1 MIAVIF
7 EVIPTQE
14 GKEEYLH
21 VAAEMRQY
29 LEGRKGLISI
39 ERFQSLTDDGKV
51 LSLSFWED
59 QASIT
64 QWRNQ
69 MAHSIAEQTGI
80 VPCLFNSYRIR
91 VAEVVQDYSETV
103 HIEAEESLICL
114 M

>member
-1 MIAVIF
+1 M
-7 EVIPTQE
+7 
-14 GKEEYLH
+14 
-21 VAAEMRQY
+21 
-29 LEGRKGLISI
+29 
-39 ERFQSLTDDGKV
+39 
-51 LSLSFWED
+51 SFWED

-103 HIEAEESLICL
+103 HIEAE
-114 M
+114 

>member
-1 MIAVIF
+1 M
-7 EVIPTQE
+7 
-14 GKEEYLH
+14 
-21 VAAEMRQY
+21 
-29 LEGRKGLISI
+29 
-39 ERFQSLTDDGKV
+39 

-103 HIEAEESLICL
+103 HVEAE
-114 M
+114 

>member
-7 EVIPTQE
+7 EVIPTKE

-91 VAEVVQDYSETV
+91 VAEVVQDYSETI
-103 HIEAEESLICL
+103 HIEAE
-114 M
+114 

>member
-1 MIAVIF
+1 MRS
-7 EVIPTQE
+7 IPAE
-14 GKEEYLH
+14 SCILRLFGYL
-21 VAAEMRQY
+21 
-29 LEGRKGLISI
+29 GRKGLISI

-103 HIEAEESLICL
+103 HIEAE
-114 M
+114 